1 MAGPVPDLTRIKP
14 EAARTPAR
22 GGRRGRFATIRVLPQ
37 PGPDSMTV
45 AAKFEIEYLQYL
57 DPEGKPVAELPK
69 AFKDPKALVPL
80 FKQMLFVRTFDDKA
94 IRLQRTG
101 KLGTYAASLGHE
113 ATHVGIGAS
122 MRPEDVFAPSYR
134 EYGAQFMRGVKPRDV
149 LMYWGGDERGND
161 FEVPRN
167 DYPWCVPIST
177 QCLMA
182 SGAALSFKLRKQD
195 RVAVACCGD
204 GGSSK
209 TDFYAA
215 LNSAGAYKLPLV
227 LCVIN
232 NGWAISVPRKA
243 QTGAETLAQKGIAG
257 GLHCLQVD
265 GNDLIAVLEAMRR
278 ATERARKGEGGSVI
292 EFMTYRLH
300 DHTTA
305 DDARRYRG
313 EDEVKAG
320 WTREPFIRLRNYLVK
335 AKVWDEK
342 QEKAWIEECAA
353 KVDEEINAYLN
364 TPVQPV
370 EAMFDYL
377 YGDPPAELLEQR
389 AAAVALEKRNG

>member
-1 MAGPVPDLTRIKP
+1 
-14 EAARTPAR
+14 
-22 GGRRGRFATIRVLPQ
+22 
-37 PGPDSMTV
+37 MTV
-45 AAKFEIEYLQYL
+45 AASFEIEYLQCL
-57 DPEGKPVAELPK
+57 GPDGKPVGELPK
-69 AFKDPKALVPL
+69 AFRDPKALLPL
-80 FKQMLFVRTFDDKA
+80 FKQMLFVRTFDNKS
-94 IRLQRTG
+94 IKLQRTG

-122 MRPEDVFAPSYR
+122 MKPEDVFAPSYR
-134 EYGAQFMRGVKPRDV
+134 EYGAQFMRGVQPREV
-149 LMYWGGDERGND
+149 LLYWGGDERGND
-161 FEVPRN
+161 FAEAKH

-182 SGAALSFKLRKQD
+182 AGAALSFKLRKLD
-195 RVAVACCGD
+195 RIAVACCGD

-215 LNSAGAYKLPLV
+215 LNSAGAFTSPLV

-232 NGWAISVPRKA
+232 NGWAISVPRNS
-243 QTGAETLAQKGIAG
+243 QTGAKTLAQKGLAG

-278 ATERARKGEGGSVI
+278 ATECARNGEGGSVI

-305 DDARRYRG
+305 DDASRYR
-313 EDEVKAG
+313 DDAEVKAA
-320 WTREPFIRLRNYLVK
+320 WKLEPMLRLRTYLTD
-335 AKVWDEK
+335 AGVWSEDE
-342 QEKAWIEECAA
+342 EAAWIEECG
-353 KVDEEINAYLN
+353 KRVDVEINAYLE

-370 EAMFDYL
+370 EAMFDHL
-377 YGDPPAELLEQR
+377 YADMPADLQAQR
-389 AAAVALEKRNG
+389 QQAIEREGRA

>member
-1 MAGPVPDLTRIKP
+1 MTI
-14 EAARTPAR
+14 AAE
-22 GGRRGRFATIRVLPQ
+22 FQI
-37 PGPDSMTV
+37 DH
-45 AAKFEIEYLQYL
+45 LQYL
-57 DPEGKPVAELPK
+57 APDGSLNGPLPPAVLDPA
-69 AFKDPKALVPL
+69 ALVPL
-80 FKQMLFVRTFDDKA
+80 FKQMLFIRTFDAKA
-94 IRLQRTG
+94 IALQRTG
-101 KLGTYAASLGHE
+101 KLGTYAACLGHE

-177 QCLMA
+177 QMLMA
-182 SGAALSFKLRKQD
+182 AGAALSFKLRKQD

-215 LNSAGAYKLPLV
+215 VNSGGAYQLPLV

-243 QTGAETLAQKGIAG
+243 QTGAQTLAQKGLAG

-278 ATERARKGEGGSVI
+278 AYERARTGEGGSVI
-292 EFMTYRLH
+292 EFLTYRLH

-313 EDEVKAG
+313 EDEVKDA
-320 WTREPFIRLRNYLVK
+320 WTREPFIRLRKYLTDLGL
-335 AKVWDEK
+335 WDEA
-342 QEKAWIEECAA
+342 QEKAWVEDCG
-353 KVDEEINAYLN
+353 KRVDIEINAYLE

-370 EAMFDYL
+370 QAMFDYL
-377 YGDPPAELLEQR
+377 YAELPEELRAQR
-389 AAAVALEKRNG
+389 DAAIALEKRA

>member
-1 MAGPVPDLTRIKP
+1 
-14 EAARTPAR
+14 
-22 GGRRGRFATIRVLPQ
+22 
-37 PGPDSMTV
+37 MTV
-45 AAKFEIEYLQYL
+45 AAKFEIEYLQCL
-57 DPEGKPVAELPK
+57 NPDGKPVGKLPE
-69 AFKDPKALVPL
+69 AFSDPKKLVPL
-80 FKQMLFVRTFDDKA
+80 FKQMLYVRTFDDKS

-122 MRPEDVFAPSYR
+122 MKKDDVFAPSYR
-134 EYGAQFMRGVKPRDV
+134 EYGAQFMRGVKPREV

-161 FEVPRN
+161 FEGPKK

-182 SGAALSFKLRKQD
+182 AGAALSFKLRKQKNL
-195 RVAVACCGD
+195 AVACCGD

-209 TDFYAA
+209 ADFYAA
-215 LNSAGAYKLPLV
+215 VNSGGAYKLPLV

-232 NGWAISVPRKA
+232 NGWAISVPRSS
-243 QTGAETLAQKGIAG
+243 QTGAQTLAQKGIAG

-278 ATERARKGEGGSVI
+278 ATERARKGEGASVI

-313 EDEVKAG
+313 EDEVKAA
-320 WTREPFIRLRNYLVK
+320 WKVEPMIRLRKYLTN

-342 QEKAWIEECAA
+342 KEKAWLEECG
-353 KVDEEINAYLN
+353 KQVDVEINAYLD
-364 TPVQPV
+364 TPVQPI

-377 YGDPPAELLEQR
+377 YADMPADLLAQR
-389 AAAVALEKRNG
+389 EAAIAWEKR

>member
-1 MAGPVPDLTRIKP
+1 
-14 EAARTPAR
+14 
-22 GGRRGRFATIRVLPQ
+22 
-37 PGPDSMTV
+37 MTV

-57 DPEGKPVAELPK
+57 GPDGKPVAELPK

-80 FKQMLFVRTFDDKA
+80 LKQMLFVRTFDTKSIA
-94 IRLQRTG
+94 LQRTG

-113 ATHVGIGAS
+113 AVHVGIGAS
-122 MRPEDVFAPSYR
+122 MQPEDVFAPSYR
-134 EYGAQFMRGVKPRDV
+134 EYGAQFMRGVRPREV

-161 FEVPRN
+161 FAGPKN

-182 SGAALSFKLRKQD
+182 AGAALSFKLRKQA

-215 LNSAGAYKLPLV
+215 VNSAGAYKLPLI

-232 NGWAISVPRKA
+232 NGWAISVPRSS
-243 QTGAETLAQKGIAG
+243 QTGAQTLAQKGLAG

-265 GNDLIAVLEAMRR
+265 GNDLIAVLEGMRR
-278 ATERARKGEGGSVI
+278 ASERARKGQGGTVI
-292 EFMTYRLH
+292 EFVTYRLS

-305 DDARRYRG
+305 DDARRYR
-313 EDEVKAG
+313 DDAEVKAG
-320 WTREPFIRLRNYLVK
+320 WEREPMTRLRTWLT
-335 AKVWDEK
+335 AQGAWSEADEA
-342 QEKAWIEECAA
+342 AWKEDCGAR
-353 KVDEEINAYLN
+353 VDEEVNAYLN

-377 YGDPPAELLEQR
+377 YADPPPELLQQR
-389 AAAVALEKRNG
+389 AAAIAAENRP